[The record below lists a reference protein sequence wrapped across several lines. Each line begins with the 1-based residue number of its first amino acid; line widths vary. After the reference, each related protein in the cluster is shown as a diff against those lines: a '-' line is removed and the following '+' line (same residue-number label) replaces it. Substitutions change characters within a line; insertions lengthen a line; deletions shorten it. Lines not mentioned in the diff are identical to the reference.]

1 MAETSGKFNVF
12 KDLINVL
19 IDDKNNY
26 LINVGVVINNK
37 RNLFDLIDALL
48 LGCSRSNNNVTV
60 IRYSGNNVL
69 RESKK
74 LKIKPLLVIVQLL
87 HLQLL
92 QLLQ

>member
-1 MAETSGKFNVF
+1 M
-12 KDLINVL
+12 
-19 IDDKNNY
+19 
-26 LINVGVVINNK
+26 INNK

-69 RESKK
+69 RESKRK